1 MQQPTVPFCLHVEL
15 RDVNDLRSGH
25 LSVITAVK
33 SITLCIKFKM
43 QGSPQFTAS
52 KLQLFSIA
60 QASNPNHSSSPP
72 NLVTKR
78 KGEHSGLHLHATT
91 SHDLTAHFFHKYCQ
105 CLQCGNYYV
114 WIHWSKSWWGVLQAY
129 HQNCLSLKSCKYMLQ
144 LHKNQQL
151 ARQKGRAMV
160 KRITSLALYHHLNIF
175 ANASPFKSVA
185 FSFSFLFVFMFVQFL
200 LCSLIQWNKSIHIIV
215 MT

>member
-1 MQQPTVPFCLHVEL
+1 MEAIVFYMMATCANNSQITMQQVMVPFCLHVEL

-43 QGSPQFTAS
+43 QGSPQFTAL

-72 NLVTKR
+72 IMLQREKVSIQ
-78 KGEHSGLHLHATT
+78 GCIFMPPP
-91 SHDLTAHFFHKYCQ
+91 HDLTAHFFHKYCQ

-129 HQNCLSLKSCKYMLQ
+129 HQNCLSLKSCKTCYSCI
-144 LHKNQQL
+144 K
-151 ARQKGRAMV
+151 
-160 KRITSLALYHHLNIF
+160 TS
-175 ANASPFKSVA
+175 S
-185 FSFSFLFVFMFVQFL
+185 
-200 LCSLIQWNKSIHIIV
+200 
-215 MT
+215 

>member
-114 WIHWSKSWWGVLQAY
+114 WIHWSKSWWGVLISVVSSSQY
-129 HQNCLSLKSCKYMLQ
+129 FCQCISIQVSSLFLFLPLCLYVCAVPSVFPYPVKQEYPHHCNDKD
-144 LHKNQQL
+144 
-151 ARQKGRAMV
+151 AMSRV
-160 KRITSLALYHHLNIF
+160 RKLDTRVWTWRREPHESTSL
-175 ANASPFKSVA
+175 
-185 FSFSFLFVFMFVQFL
+185 
-200 LCSLIQWNKSIHIIV
+200 
-215 MT
+215 